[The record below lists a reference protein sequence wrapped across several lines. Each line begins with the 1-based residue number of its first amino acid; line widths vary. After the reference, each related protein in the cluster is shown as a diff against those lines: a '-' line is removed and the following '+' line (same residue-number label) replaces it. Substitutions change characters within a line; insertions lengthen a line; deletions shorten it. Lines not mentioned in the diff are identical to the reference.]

1 MIVLGFLLALA
12 AAPDRFVL
20 MDETVE
26 VPPAAWRAFDLEL
39 RQRPAMVDCSFSV
52 VSGGSGVRVALMRRE
67 EVERLRA
74 GEGHHVLVATGYE
87 RSQRFRFPVPA
98 GEYSLVV
105 DNRLEGRGPA
115 EVRLRIDLLFAGSQL
130 EPQVLSP
137 ARKAVVVAAS
147 ILFFLVVAFF
157 AGRKLRRAVSERRG
171 ESPPPSPV

>member
-1 MIVLGFLLALA
+1 MIVVGVLLALA

-52 VSGGSGVRVALMRRE
+52 SSVGSGVRVALMRRE
-67 EVERLRA
+67 EVDRLRA
-74 GEGHHVLVATGYE
+74 GKGHHVLIATGYE
-87 RSQRFRFPVPA
+87 RAQRFRFPVPA
-98 GEYSLVV
+98 GDYSIVV

-115 EVRLRIDLLFAGSQL
+115 EVRLRVALVFAGSQP
-130 EPQVLSP
+130 EPRVLSP

-147 ILFFLVVAFF
+147 ILFFLSIAFF
-157 AGRKLRRAVSERRG
+157 AGRKLRRAVTECRG
-171 ESPPPSPV
+171 GSSPPSS